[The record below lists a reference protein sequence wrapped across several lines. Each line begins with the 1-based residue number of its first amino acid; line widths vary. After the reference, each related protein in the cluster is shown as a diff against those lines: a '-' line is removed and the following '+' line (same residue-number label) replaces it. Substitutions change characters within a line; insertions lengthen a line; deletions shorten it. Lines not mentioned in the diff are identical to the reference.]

1 MKNIN
6 NNISFVLET
15 LYNVLS
21 SNESNSA
28 KSVLP
33 LHGVIFKYFALGD
46 SQKIYGDWTND
57 ICDEATEL
65 NNSIWLFDG
74 YNSSLRLERMN
85 DIKDFARKW
94 INHLEGI
101 IDRA

>member
-6 NNISFVLET
+6 NDLSIVLET
-15 LYNVLS
+15 LNGVLIS
-21 SNESNSA
+21 KESNSA
-28 KSVLP
+28 LSIFS

-94 INHLEGI
+94 INHLAGI